1 MKSSSG
7 DASSSRGLTHADQA
21 LLQALSAWRERSPAV
36 ADFVSRFWQRLDPS
50 WAGRL
55 REVWERGSTALGSDD
70 PAAALDRLRRT
81 HEATAR
87 VDLGRVHPSWWI
99 RALQEESPAVQRIVA
114 ASAPAFVSQPVRDG
128 LLLDSQDMAVPRSIN
143 PEVLSWT
150 LALWTERLV
159 GGEPERPDD
168 PPALLVFSRL
178 SPRAGYRLCQMTGIA
193 KGVLAGQDPGNHSP
207 GPADQARWE
216 WLQTRLASVDLRF
229 RVQAQSDVQSIS
241 APKVPRR
248 HYAARIG
255 LGTLA
260 RLLAGC
266 EPFRVRWALQHW
278 PYPIAKLVR
287 FLMAAASNRSA
298 SQLQSESLV
307 LKTAWDR
314 LTLEGRLAMS
324 WSNPDRETTSGSHLN

>member
-1 MKSSSG
+1 MTSSSG
-7 DASSSRGLTHADQA
+7 DAMAPTGLTHADQA
-21 LLQALSAWRERSPAV
+21 LLQSLCAWRERSAA
-36 ADFVSRFWQRLDPS
+36 ADEFVSRLWQRLDPS

-55 REVWERGSTALGSDD
+55 RVVWERGSTALGSYE
-70 PAAALDRLRRT
+70 PVAALEQLRRA

-87 VDLGRVHPSWWI
+87 VDLWRVHPSWWI
-99 RALQEESPAVQRIVA
+99 RALEEESPAVQRIVA
-114 ASAPAFVSQPVRDG
+114 ASAPTFISQPVRDG

-143 PEVLSWT
+143 PEVLSWA

-193 KGVLAGQDPGNHSP
+193 KGVLAGQDPGNHTP
-207 GPADQARWE
+207 GPADQERRE

-229 RVQAQSDVQSIS
+229 RVQAQTDIQSIS

-248 HYAARIG
+248 HHAARIG
-255 LGTLA
+255 LGTLG
-260 RLLAGC
+260 RLLANC

-278 PYPIAKLVR
+278 PYPVTKLVR
-287 FLMAAASNRSA
+287 FLMGAASNRSA
-298 SQLQSESLV
+298 SLLQSESLV

-314 LTLEGRLAMS
+314 LTLEGRLAMP
-324 WSNPDRETTSGSHLN
+324 WPGPDREMTRSHLN

>member
-1 MKSSSG
+1 METSAG
-7 DASSSRGLTHADQA
+7 NASSSRGLTDADQA
-21 LLQALSAWRERSPAV
+21 LLQSLSAWRKRSPA
-36 ADFVSRFWQRLDPS
+36 ADDLVSRLWRWLDPS

-55 REVWERGSTALGSDD
+55 RDVWDHGSTVLGSDD
-70 PAAALDRLRRT
+70 PAAALNRLRRA
-81 HEATAR
+81 HAATAR
-87 VDLGRVHPSWWI
+87 VDFGRVHPSWWV
-99 RALQEESPAVQRIVA
+99 RALQEESPAVQRVVA

-128 LLLDSQDMAVPRSIN
+128 LLLDSQGIAVERSIN

-159 GGEPERPDD
+159 GGEPERHDD

-193 KGVLAGQDPGNHSP
+193 KGVLAGEDPGNHRP
-207 GPADQARWE
+207 GPVDQARWE
-216 WLQTRLASVDLRF
+216 WLQTRLASVDLQF
-229 RVQAQSDVQSIS
+229 RVQARSDVQSIS

-260 RLLAGC
+260 RLLADC

-298 SQLQSESLV
+298 SQVRSESLV

-314 LTLEGRLAMS
+314 LTLEGRLAIS
-324 WSNPDRETTSGSHLN
+324 WSNPNRETTSGSHLI